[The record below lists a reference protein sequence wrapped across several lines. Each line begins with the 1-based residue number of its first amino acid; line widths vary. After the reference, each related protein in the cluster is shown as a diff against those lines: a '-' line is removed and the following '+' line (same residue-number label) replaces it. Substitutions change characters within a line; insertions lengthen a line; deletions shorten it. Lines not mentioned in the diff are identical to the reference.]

1 MRALCRKIVAN
12 PWFDR
17 FIIALIVLNAV
28 VLGLETSPELV
39 ARYGEF
45 MTLINHVV
53 LAVFVLEAVI
63 KITAVMPR
71 IGLYFGDG
79 WNLFDF
85 TIVVLS
91 LVPATGDFAMI
102 ARLLRLLRVMRL
114 IFGNVTEIVD
124 AYVGLVGLSHISRNR
139 LSV

>member
-1 MRALCRKIVAN
+1 MRVLCRKIVAN